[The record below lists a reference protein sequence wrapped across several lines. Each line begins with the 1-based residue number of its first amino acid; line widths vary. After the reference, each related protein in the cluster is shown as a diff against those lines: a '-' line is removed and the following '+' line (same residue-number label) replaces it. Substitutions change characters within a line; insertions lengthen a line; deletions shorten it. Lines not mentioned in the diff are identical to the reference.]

1 MSAWKR
7 LISIIIVC
15 PKEVNKTQP
24 GSINT
29 LVYRQQT
36 IFNSS
41 VNQHTCRQLL
51 SCSAHSLSGTYP
63 HTASIPQC
71 ITLTNSYVTRLESY
85 PASCFSGK
93 WLHVGHMQSGEL
105 EWPENVGAALLR
117 AASWHPVT
125 IQWRYA
131 PCHPCDVL
139 FLYILKKCEFVQSKK
154 SKWCQCYTDL
164 HDCWNMGAKY
174 CRSCSPF
181 GKGKQLVDV
190 DMD

>member
-1 MSAWKR
+1 MSESPSLSKR
-7 LISIIIVC
+7 S
-15 PKEVNKTQP
+15 QQ
-24 GSINT
+24 NT
-29 LVYRQQT
+29 TRKHKHSLVYRQQT

-41 VNQHTCRQLL
+41 VNPHTCRQLL

-85 PASCFSGK
+85 PASCFLGK

-105 EWPENVGAALLR
+105 EWPENVGAGLLR

-139 FLYILKKCEFVQSKK
+139 FLYILEKCGLYSLKN
-154 SKWCQCYTDL
+154 L
-164 HDCWNMGAKY
+164 NGANATRIY
-174 CRSCSPF
+174 MIVEIWVLISSE
-181 GKGKQLVDV
+181 LLSLW
-190 DMD
+190 